1 MSIIKIDDDTNYIP
15 FDKYGIRIDGILWR
29 NISYDK
35 ITNHGS
41 YILKFEKD
49 IQSIPHIHEGYEE
62 FLILEGEIKDSN
74 GDIYKKGDFVTYGP
88 NTHHSVIAS
97 QSTKILVFMRGF
109 NRIV

>member
-1 MSIIKIDDDTNYIP
+1 MSIIKIDDDTNYKP

-97 QSTKILVFMRGF
+97 QSTQNISFYEGF
-109 NRIV
+109 